1 MVRAV
6 IMGETRAL
14 ARGPSGML
22 IASTPASAHRRA
34 LASSDVMS
42 LDFGGT
48 SSTEVA
54 FSPARSFAASRDFLS
69 GGTAYTS
76 ASWRISGFTS
86 TWRFTPERDF
96 TARAIVR
103 MCAGVVPQHPPTPR
117 TPSSMYFFA
126 YSVKYSGLVRY
137 ITRPLI
143 SLGRPA
149 FGMTTIGFDVWGMH
163 AWRASKVPEGP
174 VPQLIPTMSTFAS
187 ASRAEAMA
195 SARVR

>member
-6 IMGETRAL
+6 IIGETRAL

-22 IASTPASAHRRA
+22 IASTPAAAHWRA

-48 SSTEVA
+48 SSTDVT
-54 FSPARSFAASRDFLS
+54 FSPARSFAARRDLFS

-76 ASWRISGFTS
+76 ASCRMRGFTS
-86 TWRFTPERDF
+86 TWRFTPERVF

-103 MCAGVVPQHPPTPR
+103 MWAGVVPQQPPTPR

-126 YSVKYSGLVRY
+126 YSVKYSG
-137 ITRPLI
+137 
-143 SLGRPA
+143 
-149 FGMTTIGFDVWGMH
+149 
-163 AWRASKVPEGP
+163 
-174 VPQLIPTMSTFAS
+174 
-187 ASRAEAMA
+187 
-195 SARVR
+195 